1 MAELYCK
8 KTGCSKGK
16 GGSMHI
22 ASPNVGLPWSSAIVA
37 GTIPLAVGAALA
49 FSLLAN
55 LKLPIPP
62 QSDNKFFDIYQ
73 NYVVQSKERDKLVA
87 CLRESGIEILIL
99 WPKPMHKH
107 ESLGLGYFHPPKT
120 EQISTEVL
128 SLPMYPEKHQ
138 LIRRKLK

>member
-1 MAELYCK
+1 
-8 KTGCSKGK
+8 
-16 GGSMHI
+16 MHL
-22 ASPNVGLPWSSAIVA
+22 ASPNVGLPGSSAIVA

-55 LKLPIPP
+55 LKLTIPP
-62 QSDNKFFDIYQ
+62 QSDNKFFGVYQ
-73 NYVVQSKERDKLVA
+73 NHVVQSKERDKLVA

-99 WPKPMHKH
+99 WPNPMHKH

-128 SLPMYPEKHQ
+128 SLPMYPEKLQ